1 MPESLHEMELRIDS
15 LIEEL
20 IPLGT
25 YHSAAIAS
33 ILLACRAALRDG
45 RIADLERLAWWIHDA
60 GSVEPNTLH
69 VDGSRPI

>member
-1 MPESLHEMELRIDS
+1 MPESLHEMELRIDA

-45 RIADLERLAWWIHDA
+45 RIADLERLAWWIHDT
-60 GSVEPNTLH
+60 GSAESNTH
-69 VDGSRPI
+69 HEDGSPTI